1 MRILQVPL
9 AGKVTLKTRPV
20 TSRPMLSA
28 LQTQPTL
35 WPLLVAAGTSRLW
48 RPSSRIPVRSAAVP
62 LFSDQLFVVVHLYA
76 DFTSQGASHACV
88 DICLHAHTQMHM
100 YTHTKTHMH
109 TKHAHAHTH
118 THTHTHA
125 HANACS
131 RTHVNKHTHSQQSLS
146 LGSADYKM
154 YRSPHDLHRFSKKG
168 ATSEGDETDGDC
180 FGNPKEKKLCCC
192 SICGTFC
199 FVTLDIIAL
208 CLLM

>member
-1 MRILQVPL
+1 MKKFACVSDFASFLGRTSIIYAQFMRISQVPL

-62 LFSDQLFVVVHLYA
+62 LFSVQLFVVVHLYA

-100 YTHTKTHMH
+100 YTHTQRHTCTQNMHMH
-109 TKHAHAHTH
+109 ALMHMQTHAHAHT
-118 THTHTHA
+118 
-125 HANACS
+125 
-131 RTHVNKHTHSQQSLS
+131 
-146 LGSADYKM
+146 
-154 YRSPHDLHRFSKKG
+154 
-168 ATSEGDETDGDC
+168 
-180 FGNPKEKKLCCC
+180 
-192 SICGTFC
+192 
-199 FVTLDIIAL
+199 
-208 CLLM
+208 